1 MLYWFLKYILIGPW
15 LRLIWRPK
23 VEGLANIPD
32 SGPAILAS
40 NHLSF
45 SDSIFL
51 PLVVKRQIT
60 FIAKSDY
67 FTGRGIKGLVSRM
80 FFAGVGTIP
89 VDRTGGKAAHAALET
104 GLRVLKEGRLFG
116 IYPEGTRSPDGRL
129 YRGKTGMARLALES
143 GVGVIPVAMMN
154 TRELQPIGRALPRMG
169 RVHIRIGEPID
180 FSRYAGLAGDRIV
193 ERAVTDQVMYAL
205 MELSGQD
212 YFDEYA
218 SKIKAMKEVTDA
230 SRQEAERKRSAEK
243 MRLRAETAHGVE
255 PAGAVERST
264 SDSAEETGRDDAAV
278 IKADTAPESGSAR
291 TERAD
296 TGAPS
301 REDKEA
307 RNGPAR

>member
-1 MLYWFLKYILIGPW
+1 MLYWFLKYILVGPW

-23 VEGLANIPD
+23 VEGLENIPNN
-32 SGPAILAS
+32 GAAILAS

-67 FTGRGIKGLVSRM
+67 FTGKGIKGFFSRM
-80 FFAGVGTIP
+80 FFAGVGSIP
-89 VDRTGGKAAHAALET
+89 VDRTGGKAAASALDT
-104 GLRVLKEGRLFG
+104 GLRVIREGRLFG

-143 GVGVIPVAMMN
+143 GAEVIPVAMMN
-154 TRELQPIGRALPRMG
+154 TRELQPIGRAVPRMG

-180 FSRYAGLAGDRIV
+180 FSRYSGLSGDRIV
-193 ERAVTDQVMYAL
+193 ERAITDQVMYAL

-218 SKIKAMKEVTDA
+218 SKIKAMKEVKNA
-230 SRQEAERKRSAEK
+230 SQLEAERKRDAERK
-243 MRLRAETAHGVE
+243 RLQAE
-255 PAGAVERST
+255 R
-264 SDSAEETGRDDAAV
+264 
-278 IKADTAPESGSAR
+278 PESG
-291 TERAD
+291 TDHPEPTD
-296 TGAPS
+296 
-301 REDKEA
+301 
-307 RNGPAR
+307 NGTRSNSESPDRYPAENQ